1 MGGNERQGQMSRLE
15 QLEERNSLQQALLD
29 ALAEGICG
37 LDAQGNVILANPAA
51 ARLLG
56 LSAAQLTGK
65 NSHDLLHDRAL
76 LERRCGQDCAL
87 KCAIADGAA
96 ASGETNLFRTDGTS
110 FAAEFSIAPV
120 AEQGKLLH
128 SVLVYRD
135 VSRRSA
141 ADLVKDEFISTVS
154 HELRT
159 PLTSIR
165 GALGLLSSGIMGQLS
180 EKGANLLRIALT
192 NSDRLVR
199 LINDILDLE
208 KIQSGKEP
216 PAFQPVELSDLIQQA
231 IEGMQPVA
239 DGAGVRLAHDGT
251 AAEIEADPD
260 RLLQVLTNLLS
271 NAIKFSPAESTVTVS
286 IAKEGQGIVLSV
298 CDQGRGIPEDKLEA
312 IFGRFQQ
319 VDAADSREK
328 GGSGLG
334 LAICRTIVLQHSGRI
349 WAERNEGSGSTFRV
363 YLPLKPDPEGMAG
376 A

>member
-1 MGGNERQGQMSRLE
+1 MGSKERQGQMSRLE
-15 QLEERNSLQQALLD
+15 HLEEQNSLQQALLD
-29 ALAEGICG
+29 ALADGLCG
-37 LDAQGNVILANPAA
+37 LDAQEKVILANPAA

-65 NSHDLLHDRAL
+65 NAHQLLHGRANQD
-76 LERRCGQDCAL
+76 RRCGSDCAL
-87 KCAIADGAA
+87 KIAIAAGVAA
-96 ASGETNLFRTDGTS
+96 YGDTILFRADATA
-110 FAAEFSIAPV
+110 FAAEFSFVPV
-120 AEQGKLLH
+120 EDQGGMLH

-165 GALGLLSSGIMGQLS
+165 GALGLLSSGIMGQIG

-216 PAFQPVELSDLIQQA
+216 PAFQPVELNDLILQA

-239 DGAGVRLAHDGT
+239 DAARVQLTHDGS

-271 NAIKFSPAESTVTVS
+271 NAIKFSPAESTVAVS
-286 IAKEGQGIVLSV
+286 IANEGEGIVLSV

-349 WAERNEGSGSTFRV
+349 WAERNKSSGSTFRV
-363 YLPLKPDPEGMAG
+363 YLPLKPDPEDLAG
-376 A
+376 T